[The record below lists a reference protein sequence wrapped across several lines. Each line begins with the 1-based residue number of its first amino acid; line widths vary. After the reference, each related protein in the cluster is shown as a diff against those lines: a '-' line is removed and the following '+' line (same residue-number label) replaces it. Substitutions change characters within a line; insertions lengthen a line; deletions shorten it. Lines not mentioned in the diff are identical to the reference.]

1 MFGFVAVCGLA
12 PELILNRETLA
23 RAQQSPEAD
32 QYQTAPGAGNREA
45 IDLSRK
51 SPIVQ
56 SAHKFLIT
64 QAGKVRDPKLRK
76 ETLDAIANT
85 DTCIQHRAHLTEAD
99 KTRVLQDLLNSGFVS
114 AQDDATFPGGL
125 RAGVFPP
132 VIADGSACPHL
143 PQTFFS
149 APGGAFGGHHS
160 YPGGLP
166 IHEANNE
173 VADVNL
179 ANEYREV
186 YGYSSGG
193 LPTLNTQQIER
204 QSHSDRSDI
213 WIDQDI
219 VLAAPIWHDW
229 AKSIV
234 FQWRRDGSEFQ
245 ELSIGGNGATDN
257 NGSSGDSTTG
267 AHHILSIA
275 ESIKRGLSPAFV
287 IAQASAHSTPA
298 NGNEFKI
305 VNWLQAASII
315 ARIDPVQKGYL
326 SVDTTGHRRLPA
338 LRGLD
343 GADLLDSVQGPA
355 TLLVEYSLHNLSDAG
370 SSFSSPA
377 LRSAERILRQL
388 APSFGIDPKDLG
400 TYNNRFRNPILSFL
414 TAERLW
420 IIYSEKGLTGAKAEL
435 EKLRQKKII

>member
-1 MFGFVAVCGLA
+1 MESNLRQNCSPHIARKLAFCAMFGFVAVCGLA

-204 QSHSDRSDI
+204 QSHSDRS
-213 WIDQDI
+213 
-219 VLAAPIWHDW
+219 
-229 AKSIV
+229 
-234 FQWRRDGSEFQ
+234 
-245 ELSIGGNGATDN
+245 
-257 NGSSGDSTTG
+257 
-267 AHHILSIA
+267 
-275 ESIKRGLSPAFV
+275 
-287 IAQASAHSTPA
+287 
-298 NGNEFKI
+298 
-305 VNWLQAASII
+305 
-315 ARIDPVQKGYL
+315 
-326 SVDTTGHRRLPA
+326 
-338 LRGLD
+338 
-343 GADLLDSVQGPA
+343 
-355 TLLVEYSLHNLSDAG
+355 
-370 SSFSSPA
+370 
-377 LRSAERILRQL
+377 
-388 APSFGIDPKDLG
+388 
-400 TYNNRFRNPILSFL
+400 
-414 TAERLW
+414 
-420 IIYSEKGLTGAKAEL
+420 
-435 EKLRQKKII
+435 